1 MQNLDKYNYWT
12 GLAEFEFDCQIEQ
25 LDISNLQIY
34 ETANNEGV
42 IAYVTTHYIINKNYV
57 SVVFIYV
64 KPEHRKNY
72 RIFQELLNHVESK
85 AKEVGEICI
94 GSSFAYRDDKMLR
107 LLTKRGYKIASVR
120 KVF

>member
-1 MQNLDKYNYWT
+1 MLNSDKYNYWT
-12 GLAEFEFDCQIEQ
+12 GLAEFEFGCQIEQ
-25 LDISNLQIY
+25 LDIPNLQIY
-34 ETANNEGV
+34 ETSNLEGV
-42 IAYVTTHYIINKNYV
+42 IAYVTTHYIVDKNYI
-57 SVVFIYV
+57 SVAFIYV

-72 RIFQELLNHVESK
+72 RIFRELLSHVENK

-107 LLTKRGYKIASVR
+107 LLIKRGYKIASVR